1 MDIANLTD
9 DVFAAMRTTPEDAG
23 ITVNYAGELVVI
35 GTFGGAVVVA
45 SITEDDAV
53 NLVIGIDDAVT
64 VPYRVA
70 VTTIVN
76 TFN

>member
-9 DVFAAMRTTPEDAG
+9 DVFAAMRTTPEEAG

-35 GTFGGAVVVA
+35 GTFGGPIVVA
-45 SITEDDAV
+45 SITEDDTV
-53 NLVIGIDDAVT
+53 RLIIGHDDVT
-64 VPYRVA
+64 VPYRDA
-70 VTTIVN
+70 VSTIVN

>member
-9 DVFAAMRTTPEDAG
+9 DVFTAMRTTPEEAG

-35 GTFGGAVVVA
+35 GTFGGPIVVA
-45 SITEDDAV
+45 SITEDDTV
-53 NLVIGIDDAVT
+53 RLVIGHDDVT
-64 VPYRVA
+64 VPYRDA
-70 VTTIVN
+70 VSTIVN